1 MSKVVDDTYQACLK
15 ELSKPKEQ
23 MQNAV
28 KAIYEPFTDVEISRK
43 VAQLVTPENS
53 TWKGHVEVIYQTIPD
68 LHRALGDEFGD
79 WYFSGN
85 YPTPGGFAVVNKSF
99 VNFYRGK
106 GGRGY
111 GETLL

>member
-1 MSKVVDDTYQACLK
+1 
-15 ELSKPKEQ
+15 

-28 KAIYEPFTDVEISRK
+28 KAIYAPFADQEISDK
-43 VAQLVTPENS
+43 VAKLVTPDNAA
-53 TWKGHVEVIYQTIPD
+53 WKGKIDVIFQTIPN
-68 LHRALGDEFGD
+68 LHAALGEEFGD

-99 VNFYRGK
+99 VNFYRGR